1 MRGESLAW
9 VTTILVVPV
18 LLALMLLMEWLEK
31 RFARRMVADRVAVAF
46 SSAESPD
53 ELEVMIA
60 RSVEP
65 LFRDSG

>member
-1 MRGESLAW
+1 MRSESVIWLST
-9 VTTILVVPV
+9 VLVVPV

-31 RFARRMVADRVAVAF
+31 RFARRMVADQIAVAF
-46 SSAESPD
+46 TSAESPD

-65 LFRDSG
+65 LFTDSR